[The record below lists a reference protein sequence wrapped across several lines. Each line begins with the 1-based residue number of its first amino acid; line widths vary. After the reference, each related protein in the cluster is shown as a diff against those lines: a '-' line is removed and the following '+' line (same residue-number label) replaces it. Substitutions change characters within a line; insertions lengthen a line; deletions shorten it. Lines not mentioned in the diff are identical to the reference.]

1 MSQESV
7 YVPRAARLTEVL
19 PETELEKTFVFEL
32 LEDGDFSYNPGQFIS
47 ATVFGAGEAPFTL
60 SSAPGP
66 DAPLQI
72 TVRRYPGGRVT
83 EALHVLESGEYI
95 GVRGPFGN
103 GFPLERLRGSDVLV
117 VAGGI
122 GMAPLRAL
130 IEAVLSEREQYRE
143 LIVLYGMRAPGEML
157 FKDLMRQWEESDEID
172 LRLTIDQ
179 PHPDWDGNVGMVT
192 ELLAGLSLEAERTNA
207 VIVGP
212 PVMYPFVMA
221 ECEQAGLNDE
231 QVFLSLERR
240 MACGIGKCGHCA
252 IKGTYVCVDGPVF
265 TRAQLRELG
274 E

>member
-1 MSQESV
+1 MKQATV
-7 YVPRAARLTEVL
+7 YVPRTARLTQVL
-19 PETELEKTFVFEL
+19 PETEMEKTFVFEL
-32 LEDGDFSYNPGQFIS
+32 HDDGDFAYNPGQFILV
-47 ATVFGAGEAPFTL
+47 TLFGIGEAPFAV
-60 SSAPGP
+60 SSTPDPDGP
-66 DAPLQI
+66 IQI

-83 EALHVLESGEYI
+83 EALHQFRSGEYL

-103 GFPLERLRGSDVLV
+103 GFPMDRLRGGDLLV

-130 IEAVLSEREQYRE
+130 IEAVLSERDQYRD
-143 LIVLYGMRAPGEML
+143 LVVLYGMRTPGEML
-157 FKDLMRQWEESDEID
+157 FKDLMRQWEQSDQID

-179 PHPDWDGNVGMVT
+179 PHPDWDGRVGMVT
-192 ELLAGLSLEAERTNA
+192 ELFADLSIDADRTNA

-221 ECEQAGLNDE
+221 ECAQAGLDDE
-231 QVFLSLERR
+231 HVFLSLERR